1 MSTVSMMPSKHLILS
16 PLSPP
21 ALSLSQHRGHF
32 QSVGSLNQA
41 AKVLELQ
48 LQHQSFQWIFRI
60 DFFRIDWYDLLA
72 FPGTLKSLLQHHSS
86 KASFLWPSAFLMVQ
100 FSHPYITIGKTIAL
114 TRQTFASKVMF
125 LLFNMLSTFVI
136 AFLPRSKHL
145 LISLKVATVAA
156 VTVILEPKNIK
167 SVNVSIVSPSI
178 CHEVMGPY
186 VMILVFWMLSF
197 TPAFS
202 LSSFTFIKRFSNS
215 SSLSAIRVVSSVY
228 LRLLIFLWAILI
240 SAWAS
245 STLAFAWCTLHVS

>member
-1 MSTVSMMPSKHLILS
+1 MT
-16 PLSPP
+16 
-21 ALSLSQHRGHF
+21 
-32 QSVGSLNQA
+32 
-41 AKVLELQ
+41 
-48 LQHQSFQWIFRI
+48 
-60 DFFRIDWYDLLA
+60 
-72 FPGTLKSLLQHHSS
+72 
-86 KASFLWPSAFLMVQ
+86 
-100 FSHPYITIGKTIAL
+100 
-114 TRQTFASKVMF
+114 
-125 LLFNMLSTFVI
+125 
-136 AFLPRSKHL
+136 
-145 LISLKVATVAA
+145 TVAA

-215 SSLSAIRVVSSVY
+215 SSFSAIRVVSYAY

-245 STLAFAWCTLHVS
+245 STLAFCMMYSACNLSRVMIYNVDVLFSQFWTSPLSHVHF